1 MTGFSEPPQVS
12 RSAHHAGG
20 GWRRAG
26 CWRGSHNDGIRPQ
39 AIRNAQRRPAEYN
52 RLAALRSKAGPSNPQ
67 HGYVS
72 TERAKVHVTD
82 WDVFASQSAIVRQ
95 AVENSASRMQR
106 LQNREEKMPL
116 FITYA
121 SYSHSGVKGL
131 VNKPEDR
138 SGAVKALIE
147 KAGGKLVALYN
158 TTGSNDVVLVSE
170 LADGSDAVAM
180 GMAVAASGAL
190 AKIETVRAWTPS
202 EFKGIAEKAARVA
215 SAYTPPGK

>member
-1 MTGFSEPPQVS
+1 MQSD
-12 RSAHHAGG
+12 
-20 GWRRAG
+20 
-26 CWRGSHNDGIRPQ
+26 RGKFRVQ
-39 AIRNAQRRPAEYN
+39 NA
-52 RLAALRSKAGPSNPQ
+52 RSKR
-67 HGYVS
+67 H
-72 TERAKVHVTD
+72 
-82 WDVFASQSAIVRQ
+82 
-95 AVENSASRMQR
+95 
-106 LQNREEKMPL
+106 QNREEKMPL

-190 AKIETVRAWTPS
+190 SKIETVRAWTPS

>member
-1 MTGFSEPPQVS
+1 
-12 RSAHHAGG
+12 
-20 GWRRAG
+20 
-26 CWRGSHNDGIRPQ
+26 
-39 AIRNAQRRPAEYN
+39 
-52 RLAALRSKAGPSNPQ
+52 
-67 HGYVS
+67 
-72 TERAKVHVTD
+72 
-82 WDVFASQSAIVRQ
+82 
-95 AVENSASRMQR
+95 
-106 LQNREEKMPL
+106 MPL

-131 VNKPEDR
+131 VNKPSDR

-158 TTGSNDVVLVSE
+158 TTGSNDIVLVTTGSNDIVLVSE

-190 AKIETVRAWTPS
+190 SKIETVRAWTPS

-215 SAYTPPGK
+215 SAYAPPGERLRNARRFVAPVQATPN

>member
-1 MTGFSEPPQVS
+1 M
-12 RSAHHAGG
+12 
-20 GWRRAG
+20 
-26 CWRGSHNDGIRPQ
+26 
-39 AIRNAQRRPAEYN
+39 
-52 RLAALRSKAGPSNPQ
+52 AALRSKAGPSNPQ

-72 TERAKVHVTD
+72 TERAKVHVTN
-82 WDVFASQSAIVRQ
+82 WDVF
-95 AVENSASRMQR
+95 R
-106 LQNREEKMPL
+106 LAKCYRATGRGKFRVQNARSKRFQNREEKMPL

-131 VNKPEDR
+131 VNKPSDR
-138 SGAVKALIE
+138 SGAVKAVIE

-170 LADGSDAVAM
+170 LADGSDAVAI
-180 GMAVAASGAL
+180 GMAVAATGAL
-190 AKIETVRAWTPS
+190 SKIETVRAWTPS